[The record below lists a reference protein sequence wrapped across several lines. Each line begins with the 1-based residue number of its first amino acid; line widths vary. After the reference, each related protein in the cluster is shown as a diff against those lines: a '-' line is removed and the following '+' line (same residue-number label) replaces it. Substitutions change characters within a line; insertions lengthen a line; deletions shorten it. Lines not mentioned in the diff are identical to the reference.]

1 MLALALLATAVAPA
15 SASSLHLDLSGS
27 RTLLGQTADGTL
39 LYRSTYGRHLTL
51 TGTARDDHGAPVA
64 AGTIVHLTMRT
75 HDADTPQP
83 LADVAVDASGAY
95 SYRFLPDHG
104 RLYAAHLDAASGVTA
119 ADANHVRLY
128 VAPSLRLTNKL
139 HQTGKRYRISGRVS
153 IPSPATAGRIRLQR
167 CNSRYTRCHL
177 VASLRLHAKG
187 TWKTSVVH
195 HRRGLHYYL
204 ITFAPADPLVWSSTD
219 LQLAVNFR

>member
-15 SASSLHLDLSGS
+15 SASSVRLDLSGT
-27 RTLLGQTADGTL
+27 RTLLGQAPDGTL

-75 HDADTPQP
+75 HDADVPLP
-83 LADVAVDASGAY
+83 LADVAADAAGRY
-95 SYRFLPDHG
+95 SYQFVPDHG
-104 RLYAAHLDAASGVTA
+104 RLYAAHLDASTGVTA
-119 ADANHVRLY
+119 GDANNVRLY
-128 VAPSLRLTNKL
+128 VAPSLRLTNRL
-139 HQTGKRYRISGRVS
+139 HQTGKRYRISGRLS
-153 IPSPATAGRIRLQR
+153 IPSPATAGRIRLLR
-167 CNSRYTRCHL
+167 CNSRYTTCHQ
-177 VASLRLHAKG
+177 VASLRPHVNG

-204 ITFAPADPLVWSSTD
+204 IAFAPTDPLVWSAAQ
-219 LQLAVNFR
+219 LQLAIDFR